1 MWPNPFLLQVI
12 HAAGKIGDDFTMRQH
27 PFEFAEY
34 KQKQSTPIPSGIR
47 PPHPLDLKHAPVEG
61 WKIFTQSWNNYAIIT
76 DMASRD
82 NNYQKAMF
90 LHCIGTAAL
99 KVFNTFSLPDDA
111 QLEDIIKKFEAYI
124 LGETNE
130 TFERYKFNKRN
141 QGEHESIYQ
150 FVTALKTLAA
160 TCNFCDFMKD
170 SLLRDRLVTGVFSGD
185 TRKRLLEQR
194 KLTLSAAVDI
204 CRALEASK
212 SQLKEM
218 EPSVSQATESLNK
231 VAFKV
236 KGSRP
241 EKSSFTKSTCKFCG
255 GDHSFV
261 KSKCP
266 AYGRNCGNCGGRD
279 HFAKVCKT
287 KGPRT
292 KRKTDNKVRNIEA
305 ESSTDSD
312 SDSTS
317 NWVKNVGIVP
327 NSIKC
332 KMLVKGKP
340 LAFLID

>member
-1 MWPNPFLLQVI
+1 M
-12 HAAGKIGDDFTMRQH
+12 
-27 PFEFAEY
+27 
-34 KQKQSTPIPSGIR
+34 
-47 PPHPLDLKHAPVEG
+47 
-61 WKIFTQSWNNYAIIT
+61 
-76 DMASRD
+76 
-82 NNYQKAMF
+82 
-90 LHCIGTAAL
+90 
-99 KVFNTFSLPDDA
+99 
-111 QLEDIIKKFEAYI
+111 
-124 LGETNE
+124 
-130 TFERYKFNKRN
+130 
-141 QGEHESIYQ
+141 
-150 FVTALKTLAA
+150 
-160 TCNFCDFMKD
+160 
-170 SLLRDRLVTGVFSGD
+170 FSGD

-212 SQLKEM
+212 SPLKEM

-255 GDHSFV
+255 GDHPFV
-261 KSKCP
+261 KPKCP
-266 AYGRNCGNCGGRD
+266 AYGRNCEGRD

-305 ESSTDSD
+305 ESSIDSD
-312 SDSTS
+312 SDSTR
-317 NWVKNVGIVP
+317 NWVKNVGTVP

-340 LAFLID
+340 LAFLIDTGASVNILPERYPTHRVGSRVKTLRSYCDTAIETKGTGRLVIVNPRNNKKYAVDFVVVPNSCQPVIGLKAAQRM

>member
-1 MWPNPFLLQVI
+1 MAV
-12 HAAGKIGDDFTMRQH
+12 
-27 PFEFAEY
+27 
-34 KQKQSTPIPSGIR
+34 PSGIR
-47 PPHPLDLKHAPVEG
+47 PPHPLDLKDAPVEG
-61 WKIFTQSWNNYAIIT
+61 WKIFIQSWKNYAIIT

-141 QGEHESIYQ
+141 QGEHESIDQ

-160 TCNFCDFMKD
+160 TCNFCDCMKD
-170 SLLRDRLVTGVFSGD
+170 SLLRDRLVTDVFIGD

-255 GDHSFV
+255 GDHPFV

-317 NWVKNVGIVP
+317 NWVKNVGTVP

-340 LAFLID
+340 LAFLIDTEASVIFSQRDMLHTL

>member
-1 MWPNPFLLQVI
+1 MAV
-12 HAAGKIGDDFTMRQH
+12 
-27 PFEFAEY
+27 
-34 KQKQSTPIPSGIR
+34 PSGIR
-47 PPHPLDLKHAPVEG
+47 PPHPLNLKDAPVEG
-61 WKIFTQSWNNYAIIT
+61 WKIFIQSWKNYAIIT

-99 KVFNTFSLPDDA
+99 RVFNTFSLPVVA
-111 QLEDIIKKFEAYI
+111 QLKDIIKKFEAYI

-141 QGEHESIYQ
+141 QGEHESIDQ
-150 FVTALKTLAA
+150 
-160 TCNFCDFMKD
+160 
-170 SLLRDRLVTGVFSGD
+170 
-185 TRKRLLEQR
+185 
-194 KLTLSAAVDI
+194 
-204 CRALEASK
+204 ALEASK

-236 KGSRP
+236 KGSHP

-255 GDHSFV
+255 GDHPFV

-305 ESSTDSD
+305 ESSTDSNLD
-312 SDSTS
+312 
-317 NWVKNVGIVP
+317 
-327 NSIKC
+327 
-332 KMLVKGKP
+332 
-340 LAFLID
+340 

>member
-1 MWPNPFLLQVI
+1 
-12 HAAGKIGDDFTMRQH
+12 
-27 PFEFAEY
+27 
-34 KQKQSTPIPSGIR
+34 
-47 PPHPLDLKHAPVEG
+47 
-61 WKIFTQSWNNYAIIT
+61 
-76 DMASRD
+76 MASRD
-82 NNYQKAMF
+82 NNYQKTMF

-141 QGEHESIYQ
+141 QGEHESIDR
-150 FVTALKTLAA
+150 FVTAVKTLAA
-160 TCNFCDFMKD
+160 TCNFCDCMKD

-194 KLTLSAAVDI
+194 KLTLSAAVGI

-255 GDHSFV
+255 GDHPFF

-279 HFAKVCKT
+279 HFAKVFKT

-317 NWVKNVGIVP
+317 NWVKNVGTVP
-327 NSIKC
+327 NSITC

-340 LAFLID
+340 LAFLIDTGASVNILPERYAYTPCRIQGKNTQILLRHCY